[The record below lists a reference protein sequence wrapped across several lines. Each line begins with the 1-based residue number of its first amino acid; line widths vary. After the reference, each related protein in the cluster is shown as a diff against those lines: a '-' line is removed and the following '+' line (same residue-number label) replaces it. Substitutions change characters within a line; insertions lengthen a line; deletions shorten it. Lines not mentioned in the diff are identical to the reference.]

1 MDELA
6 FHPYPD
12 HDTDPLM
19 KGYRWPN
26 AGVPNLNRIKQAFWD
41 AFRGTAQPTFGEG
54 SARGSLTLRL
64 DELGWQVDVVS
75 VASAYTGQENI
86 RPTSEDAQAQIYGDV
101 VRYLAC
107 DASVRSIL
115 FFLLRDEADLDRWQS
130 GLVRVDGSRR
140 PSFDSVKGAMAQSAG
155 KCAGRMRSWRH
166 STTVEGAKVRFP
178 KKRVMPARRLSLAL
192 VANAD
197 EDALV
202 EAVLLKGKRK
212 VLVQRS
218 TVAAYRSRIV
228 RFSTRFRPGR
238 YTFRVTLRAAMNPT
252 RSKSFSAPLRITR

>member
-26 AGVPNLNRIKQAFWD
+26 AGVPNLNRLKQAFWD
-41 AFRGTAQPTFGEG
+41 AFHGTAQPTFGEG
-54 SARGSLTLRL
+54 TARSGLTLRL

-75 VASAYTGQENI
+75 AASVYTGQENI
-86 RPTSEDAQAQIYGDV
+86 RPTNEAAQAQIYADS

-130 GLVRVDGSRR
+130 GLVRVDGTRR
-140 PSFDSVKGAMAQSAG
+140 PSFDSVKAAMAQTGG
-155 KCAGRMRSWRH
+155 KCAGQVRSWRH

-178 KKRVMPARRLSLAL
+178 RKRVMPARRLTLAL
-192 VANAD
+192 VANAE
-197 EDALV
+197 EDATV
-202 EAVLLKGKRK
+202 EAVLLKGRRK
-212 VLVQRS
+212 VLVKRGN
-218 TVAAYRSRIV
+218 VAAYRSRIV

-238 YTFRVTLRAAMNPT
+238 YTFRVTLKAAMNPSRT
-252 RSKSFSAPLRITR
+252 KSFSAPLRITR